1 MKAGLKIIVLL
12 TLAGMP
18 KVGFTQDTLWLH
30 VKVKDAYQDA
40 IGHPIKLKKWAFYL
54 GDIFGIEER
63 GSSKRLV
70 QGPRLIRLN
79 SIKDTVIVLH
89 TGHHSFKG
97 LSIQLGVD
105 SMLQAQPNWEGDL
118 DPIKGMYWEW
128 RTGYIDLKIEGH
140 SPASNERKN
149 EVFFHLG
156 GFLNHESTQNRIT
169 LSFPVDDEC
178 IEVDLSSFF
187 QAVDLS
193 KQHKIMRPGKE
204 AVKLSHIW
212 KECWQIGTR

>member
-12 TLAGMP
+12 TLANIP
-18 KVGFTQDTLWLH
+18 KVGLTQDTLWLNI
-30 VKVKDAYQDA
+30 KVKDAYHDA
-40 IGHPIKLKKWAFYL
+40 MGQPIKLKKWAFYL
-54 GDIFGIEER
+54 GGISGIDEFGPTKQLI
-63 GSSKRLV
+63 K
-70 QGPRLIRLN
+70 GPRLIRLN
-79 SIKDTVIVLH
+79 TIKDTMLFLH
-89 TGHHSFKG
+89 TGEYNFKG

-105 SMLQAQPNWEGDL
+105 SILQAQPNWEGDL

-140 SPASNERKN
+140 SPVSNERKN

-156 GFLNHESTQNRIT
+156 GFLNHESTQHLKT
-169 LSFPVDDEC
+169 FKFPKDDEC
-178 IEVDLSSFF
+178 IEVDLTSFF
-187 QAVDLS
+187 RAIDLS

-204 AVKLSHIW
+204 AVKLSHTW

>member
-1 MKAGLKIIVLL
+1 
-12 TLAGMP
+12 MP

-40 IGHPIKLKKWAFYL
+40 IGQPIKLKKWAFYL

-79 SIKDTVIVLH
+79 AIKDTVIVLH

-140 SPASNERKN
+140 SPASNERNN

-156 GFLNHESTQNRIT
+156 GFLNHESTQNRIN

-187 QAVDLS
+187 QAIDLS
-193 KQHKIMRPGKE
+193 KQDKIMRPGKE
-204 AVKLSHIW
+204 AVTLSHIW